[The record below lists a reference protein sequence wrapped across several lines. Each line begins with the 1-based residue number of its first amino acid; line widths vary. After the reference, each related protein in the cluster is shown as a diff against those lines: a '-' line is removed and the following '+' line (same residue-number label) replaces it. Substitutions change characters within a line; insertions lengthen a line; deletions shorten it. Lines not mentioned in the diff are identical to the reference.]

1 MLDSILLA
9 DISSINPS
17 PYTAA
22 YSVIEYVVKKE
33 HKPTHVL
40 SPEKIKKF
48 EEQAKEDFYKDDTHK
63 NMWDPNWIKK
73 KD

>member
-1 MLDSILLA
+1 MLDIILLA

-33 HKPTHVL
+33 HKPTSVL

-48 EEQAKEDFYKDDTHK
+48 EAQAKEDFYKDDPHQE
-63 NMWDPNWIKK
+63 MWDKDWIRK
-73 KD
+73 